1 MKAADIFKDSL
12 DSHFEDMVS
21 QNKLDFEDKIYYN
34 DLYYKAKE
42 RSNIT
47 FLENSLKNER
57 LTEAEKVKI
66 NKQIEEQKLRCQKQ
80 AADAAHRYRENL
92 YKASSIE
99 GKARIREQEIR
110 AREEY
115 QKSAEERYQMEKSLI
130 EASGKSAKQKEKDL
144 KKLTA
149 ARNQEELANSKAL
162 NKLRLDYYNLETGK
176 QQKNVKNLSDGLKL
190 FKTDTKEGL
199 KEVTKSLSKMNL
211 KDLDREIRAKVEKGQ
226 QMLDD
231 LDEEYERLKES
242 GASEEQLQENRDAYY
257 NLAMSK
263 MVDDLKLTMT
273 TALNKVAGAYN
284 NSFAE
289 AEKQLT
295 EYQSKIDARLQ
306 GSEKSYDKMSGLIS
320 TNLALNPYV
329 KTQAVMDNMKKAV
342 DQGIS
347 YNVEQRAFLA
357 TISEK
362 IANTFD
368 AFDSNLTRLIK
379 LQQADS
385 TAARLGMEAS
395 LTKFFNNMFQDTS
408 YLGGASGGLAD
419 QVSAAILDANAMMTR
434 EQSAAFEYIVQKWL
448 GSLSSLG
455 MSDNAITTI
464 AQGLNY
470 LATGDVTNLANN
482 SSMQTLLAMSSAK
495 AGLEYS
501 ELLLKGLD
509 ASNTNKLLESMV
521 TYLKEIAEGS
531 DNQVVRSAYRD
542 VFDISLTDM
551 KAITNLSQG
560 DIANIAG
567 STLTYAQMN
576 SEVNNQLNLLSS
588 RVNMAERLSN
598 LYNNALYGV
607 AEDMVS
613 NPATFALAKML
624 NFMEES
630 NIDIAIP
637 FVNAAGFGLDLNT
650 SVQDIM
656 RLGIGLGQATSLMT
670 NILSGLSSGGGMNL
684 DSWNAKDTLSRG
696 AGLAFSGNSSVLGE
710 TTGSVY
716 IGNSS
721 MDDMKRS
728 SLNQATD
735 DAEETRKITNKN
747 LKTDYTFDDFYRATV
762 GDRASE
768 FIKSKDRLFEMVYNQ
783 ETNYLATKDTRLTFE
798 TGKLQVEDKHLRSS
812 LENTVIKVKPE
823 YETLAIHIA
832 SIAQELIPS
841 NIMHL
846 AKDTVVKIDDESFIK
861 TFRQAMGV
869 DEQDEVKNVGDLI
882 EELRE
887 GTLVVKIANETGR
900 RIQVDT
906 ELSGL
911 SGYVSQINW

>member
-12 DSHFEDMVS
+12 DSHIDDMIS
-21 QNKLDFEDKIYYN
+21 QNKLDFEDKIYYK

-42 RSNIT
+42 QSNIK

-57 LTEAEKVKI
+57 LTEAEKLKI
-66 NKQIEEQKLRCQKQ
+66 IKQIEEQKLRCQKQ
-80 AADAAHRYRENL
+80 AADAAHQYRKNL
-92 YKASSIE
+92 YKASSVE
-99 GKARIREQEIR
+99 GKARIKEEEIK

-115 QKSAEERYQMEKSLI
+115 QKTCQERYAQEKALI
-130 EASGKSAKQKEKDL
+130 ETSRKSAKQKEKEI
-144 KKLTA
+144 KELTDRYHA
-149 ARNQEELANSKAL
+149 EQVSNAEAL
-162 NKLRLDYYNLETGK
+162 NNLKLDYYNLEAGK
-176 QQKNVKNLSDGLKL
+176 QQQNLKNLSNGLDL
-190 FKTDTKEGL
+190 FKTNTKEGL
-199 KEVTKSLSKMNL
+199 VEITKSLGKLNL
-211 KDLDREIRAKVEKGQ
+211 KDLDKEIKNKIEKGKE
-226 QMLDD
+226 MLDE
-231 LDEEYERLKES
+231 LDEDYQKLKES
-242 GASEEQLQENRDAYY
+242 GASADELRANRDAY
-257 NLAMSK
+257 NALAMSK
-263 MVDDLKLTMT
+263 LVDELKSGITS
-273 TALNKVAGAYN
+273 ALNQLSSDYDKA
-284 NSFAE
+284 FKQAE
-289 AEKQLT
+289 EQLT
-295 EYQSKIDARLQ
+295 QYQSHIDARLQ

-320 TNLALNPYV
+320 TNLSLNPYV

-342 DQGIS
+342 DAGIS

-357 TISEK
+357 TISDK

-395 LTKFFNNMFQDTS
+395 LTKFFNEMFQDTA
-408 YLGGASGGLAD
+408 YLSGTSD
-419 QVSAAILDANAMMTR
+419 QVSAAIIDANAMLTR

-448 GSLSSLG
+448 GSLASVG
-455 MSDNAITTI
+455 MSDESIQTI
-464 AQGLNY
+464 ARGINY

-482 SSMQTLLAMSSAK
+482 TSMQTLFAMSSAK

-567 STLTYAQMN
+567 NTLSYAQMN
-576 SEVNNQLNLLSS
+576 NEVNSQLNSLSK
-588 RVNMAERLSN
+588 RVNMAEKLSN
-598 LYNNALYGV
+598 LYNNAVYGV

-613 NPATFALAKML
+613 NPAMFAMTKML

-630 NIDIAIP
+630 KIDIAIP

-670 NILSGLSSGGGMNL
+670 NILGGLFSGGGMDL

-696 AGLAFSGNSSVLGE
+696 SLSFTGSSSTLGE
-710 TTGSVY
+710 TSGSVY
-716 IGNSS
+716 VGNSS

-768 FIKSKDRLFEMVYNQ
+768 FIKSKDKIFELVYNQ
-783 ETNYLATKDTRLTFE
+783 ETNYLATKDNRFNFSS
-798 TGKLQVEDKHLRSS
+798 GQLQVEDRHLRTS
-812 LENTVIKVKPE
+812 LETNVIRVKPE

-846 AKDTVVKIDDESFIK
+846 AKGTVVKIDPESFIK
-861 TFRQAMGV
+861 TYREATGFN
-869 DEQDEVKNVGDLI
+869 EKDEVKNVGDLM

-887 GTLVVKIANETGR
+887 GTLVVKIANESGR

-911 SGYVSQINW
+911 SGYVSRINW